1 MSLALLV
8 TCVLLVQ
15 DPPNAGTASAPAPAA
30 AVAQVAVA
38 VADVERVASAIER
51 ALPEARHVRMRF
63 RVRSY
68 PPSKPGAKPNFNEPG
83 RSEECSV
90 ITMRGPAFLSVIQ
103 EGRGSATVWLNG
115 YTYRLNGAEGGGTV
129 SKGRAAGLVSVDL
142 GLLLQTAPDL
152 AFGFSGVVGQPALVI
167 RESRPVAFVQNG
179 TLATLT
185 FVPKAVDEAIQRRP
199 ATLPP
204 ATPFTSELTVDLADP
219 PRLVESRSELPRGPK
234 ATRSEFMWT
243 RVHEWQTVGAMTL
256 PRILHSRWPV
266 RTTDDEHW
274 AVTLVESAEALD
286 PSDEIAPPLPEGMR
300 ITDDALG
307 LRFTVGSPDIT
318 YGGKSL
324 RLKEPLREH
333 PGDRLETL
341 LREAIER

>member
-1 MSLALLV
+1 MNIALSIA
-8 TCVLLVQ
+8 CVLLAQ
-15 DPPNAGTASAPAPAA
+15 DPPNTSPAPTPAPAA
-30 AVAQVAVA
+30 AVAQGAVA
-38 VADVERVASAIER
+38 APDVERVASALER
-51 ALPEARHVRMRF
+51 ALTDARFVRMRI

-68 PPSKPGAKPNFNEPG
+68 PPSKPGAIPNFNEPG
-83 RSEECSV
+83 RGEERSV
-90 ITMRGPAFLSVIQ
+90 ITMRGPTFLSVVQ
-103 EGRGSATVWLNG
+103 EGRGSAIIWLNG
-115 YTYRLNGAEGGGTV
+115 YTYRLNCAEGDGTV
-129 SKGRAAGLVSVDL
+129 FKGRAAGLTSVDL
-142 GLLLQTAPDL
+142 GLLLQSAPDL
-152 AFGFSGVVGQPALVI
+152 AFGFSGVVGQPALVV
-167 RESRPVAFVQNG
+167 RESRPVAFVQGG
-179 TLATLT
+179 TWATLT

-199 ATLPP
+199 ANLPP
-204 ATPFTSELTVDLADP
+204 ATAVTSELTVDLADP

-234 ATRSEFMWT
+234 APRSEFMWT

-266 RTTDDEHW
+266 RTTDDESW

-286 PSDEIAPPLPEGMR
+286 PSDAIAPPLPEGMR
-300 ITDDALG
+300 ITDEALG

>member
-1 MSLALLV
+1 MNIAVLI
-8 TCVLLVQ
+8 TCVLIVQ
-15 DPPNAGTASAPAPAA
+15 NPPNASPAPTPAPAA
-30 AVAQVAVA
+30 AAAHSAVA
-38 VADVERVASAIER
+38 AADVERVARALEG
-51 ALPEARHVRMRF
+51 ALPEARHVRMRI

-68 PPSKPGAKPNFNEPG
+68 PPSKPGAMPNFNEPG
-83 RSEECSV
+83 RSEERSIV
-90 ITMRGPAFLSVIQ
+90 TMRGPSFLSVVQ
-103 EGRGSATVWLNG
+103 EGRISATIWLNG
-115 YTYRLNGAEGGGTV
+115 YTYRLNCTEGDGTV
-129 SKGRAAGLVSVDL
+129 SKGRTAGLVSVDL

-152 AFGFSGVVGQPALVI
+152 AFGFSGVVGQPTQVV

-199 ATLPP
+199 ASAPP

-219 PRLVESRSELPRGPK
+219 PRLIESRSELPRGPK
-234 ATRSEFMWT
+234 ATRSEFMWI
-243 RVHEWQTVGAMTL
+243 RVHEWQAVGAMSL
-256 PRILHSRWPV
+256 PRILHSRGPV
-266 RTTDDEHW
+266 RTTDDESW
-274 AVTLVESAEALD
+274 SVTLVESAEALD
-286 PSDEIAPPLPEGMR
+286 PSDEIAAPLPDGMR

-341 LREAIER
+341 LREATER